1 MPKAKI
7 VKKKNKPTHPFFTDG
22 NLYLKAKKKK
32 KKKKSQNWD
41 SGSLII
47 IKPNIHLLAGIFEFQ
62 STAKSFLATLTVG
75 FAILKMNRQS
85 MVYSSQNSRKN
96 VIILTGL
103 FTQIFL
109 EPAQCWQA
117 TSAPCI
123 FSFPQT
129 QGAHMFPQSYL
140 SKINRKFLLLG
151 SSLQER
157 VLSRG
162 VF

>member
-1 MPKAKI
+1 MPKARI
-7 VKKKNKPTHPFFTDG
+7 VKKKNQPTHS
-22 NLYLKAKKKK
+22 LRMEICISKLK
-32 KKKKSQNWD
+32 KKKKSQIWD

-47 IKPNIHLLAGIFEFQ
+47 IKPKIHLLAGIFEFQ

-109 EPAQCWQA
+109 ETAQCWQA

-123 FSFPQT
+123 FSFPQ
-129 QGAHMFPQSYL
+129 
-140 SKINRKFLLLG
+140 RKGLTY
-151 SSLQER
+151 SPK
-157 VLSRG
+157 VI
-162 VF
+162 

>member
-1 MPKAKI
+1 MPKAKT
-7 VKKKNKPTHPFFTDG
+7 V
-22 NLYLKAKKKK
+22 KKKK
-32 KKKKSQNWD
+32 KKNTHQSTHSLQMEIYISKLRRKKKRVKIGTL
-41 SGSLII
+41 GSLII

-123 FSFPQT
+123 FSFPQME
-129 QGAHMFPQSYL
+129 G
-140 SKINRKFLLLG
+140 G
-151 SSLQER
+151 SH
-157 VLSRG
+157 VLPKL
-162 VF
+162 FKQDK